1 MESKARCFAREQ
13 PMAGQ
18 LCPWWLGYALVSP
31 VRRIW
36 QNPRTILEPFVTDGM
51 RVLEPGCGMGFFTI
65 DLARMVGPRGR
76 VVAVDL
82 QPRMLAGLRRR
93 AGKAG
98 VEGRVET
105 RQAAEGE
112 MRLDD
117 LAGTIDFA
125 LAFAVVH
132 ELPDEYR
139 FFAEVHRT
147 LRSGG
152 RLLVAEPKGH
162 VNAVKLE
169 ATVQAAARAG
179 FRPVDRPSIRWSR
192 AVVLERL

>member
-1 MESKARCFAREQ
+1 
-13 PMAGQ
+13 MAGR
-18 LCPWWLGYALVSP
+18 LCPWWLGYALVNP
-31 VRRIW
+31 VRRLW

-65 DLARMVGPRGR
+65 DLARLVGTRGK

-82 QPRMLAGLRRR
+82 QPKMLAGLRRR
-93 AGKAG
+93 AGRAG
-98 VEGRVET
+98 VAGRVET
-105 RQAAEGE
+105 RQVAEDG

-132 ELPDEYR
+132 ELSDEDR
-139 FFAEVHRT
+139 FFAEVYRT
-147 LRSGG
+147 LRKGG

-162 VNAVKLE
+162 VNEVKFE
-169 ATVQAAARAG
+169 ATIQAAARSG
-179 FRPVDRPSIRWSR
+179 FRPADRPSIRWSR
-192 AVVLERL
+192 TVILQRS